1 MFFGRAATS
10 RLSRQVVARRFILR
24 HLTQIDACK
33 LSRTSSG
40 SALSEKCIEDVRIV
54 EWFYA
59 KISCHAK
66 HLSTGRLRSSTL
78 PAFSSEGR
86 NARTALPLDL
96 LCACVAKLRLRAA
109 GLRCLAFMR
118 KEMRPCLLHAS
129 RFAAES
135 YHLSSTKSRNL
146 ARSPSWCLAAASVG
160 ICRIRVCNVTGG
172 KGGTQR
178 NAIFIRNDCH
188 LGA

>member
-24 HLTQIDACK
+24 RLTQIDACK
-33 LSRTSSG
+33 LLRTSSG
-40 SALSEKCIEDVRIV
+40 SALREKCIEDVRIV

-59 KISCHAK
+59 KISCHAT

-78 PAFSSEGR
+78 PAFSSEGG

-109 GLRCLAFMR
+109 GLRCLAIM
-118 KEMRPCLLHAS
+118 EGMRPCLLHAS

-160 ICRIRVCNVTGG
+160 ICRNRVCNVTGG

-178 NAIFIRNDCH
+178 NAIFIRNDRH